1 MNIRSVVAL
10 SAAWLGLGLPA
21 FAGQDAATTVHAA
34 APRVDPAAS
43 LDWPLHMQDLASS
56 RYSPATE
63 FTADNAATL
72 ELKWTF
78 TPTIVAGGVRP
89 AGRSGRLER
98 PPEPQQLLSADAPR
112 RRRRDVR
119 ALGVAAVRGRRVN
132 RHAGLELRDA
142 AVRR

>member
-10 SAAWLGLGLPA
+10 SAACLGLGLPA

-63 FTADNAATL
+63 FTADNAGHARAQ
-72 ELKWTF
+72 
-78 TPTIVAGGVRP
+78 VDVHADHRGRGVRP
-89 AGRSGRLER
+89 A
-98 PPEPQQLLSADAPR
+98 
-112 RRRRDVR
+112 
-119 ALGVAAVRGRRVN
+119 
-132 RHAGLELRDA
+132 
-142 AVRR
+142 